1 MNPGRLAASALVV
14 VAASLSTTGC
24 SHSSDY
30 KSFEAACES
39 QVGPAV
45 VAEWQKTHDDS
56 APWNVT
62 RIVSTKA
69 KEGSESSSESKVVY
83 VSGTAAVAVDESG
96 DDARKVS
103 WSCFSQRPTGS
114 SKVFAAM
121 RSVTT
126 G

>member
-1 MNPGRLAASALVV
+1 MTPARPIAAALVV
-14 VAASLSTTGC
+14 AAASVLVTGC
-24 SHSSDY
+24 SQSSDY
-30 KSFEAACES
+30 KAFKTACES

-45 VAEWQKTHDDS
+45 VAEWQKAHDDS

-103 WSCFSQRPTGS
+103 WSCFSQRPEGS
-114 SKVFAAM
+114 TTVSAAV